1 MQILQQ
7 KHWSHSHGS
16 HLSVH
21 GCLMLLSLLP
31 GSMQFKIAFLK
42 HEIVPFFTPLY
53 MFFISSLIWMIEDVV
68 AYIYDFALLPSLP
81 ALLTSCQYCSAE
93 SHAPQW
99 TTNLTSGIFTPKPKA
114 TVQIMNMMVDSSLTK
129 FWIILFW
136 SLLQR
141 PAWNVPIS
149 LFSKCFSLLK

>member
-1 MQILQQ
+1 MLLHGHVAMQILQQ

-31 GSMQFKIAFLK
+31 GIMQFKIAFLK
-42 HEIVPFFTPLY
+42 HEIVP
-53 MFFISSLIWMIEDVV
+53 LIWTIEDFV
-68 AYIYDFALLPSLP
+68 AYTYAFASLPSLP
-81 ALLTSCQYCSAE
+81 ALPPSCQYCSVE
-93 SHAPQW
+93 SHASQC
-99 TTNLTSGIFTPKPKA
+99 TTNWTSGIFTPKPKA
-114 TVQIMNMMVDSSLTK
+114 TVQIMSLMVDSSFTK
-129 FWIILFW
+129 FWIIVFW

-149 LFSKCFSLLK
+149 LFSKVFSLWK